1 VFGNKGLRWKLAAAL
16 AAIAL
21 LGVYSERRGELRNP
35 SVWRCLAQ
43 PERFKDRTL
52 WVPAATVLSTG
63 PAEHMIR
70 TVGNAR
76 IRVNGPAPAA
86 PGTSVAYVAVFR
98 VDGPHLEPLETRTLP
113 ASDWRRT
120 VMEVVSVLVALLV
133 LANFARHFLF
143 RPKVLQVEGGAP

>member
-16 AAIAL
+16 ATAL
-21 LGVYSERRGELRNP
+21 LLGLYSERQGELRNP

-52 WVPAATVLSTG
+52 WIPAATVLSSG
-63 PAEHMIR
+63 PAEHVIR
-70 TVGNAR
+70 SGAVR

-98 VDGPHLEPLETRTLP
+98 ADGPHLEPLETRTHP
-113 ASDWRRT
+113 PTDWRRRL
-120 VMEVVSVLVALLV
+120 MEVVSILVALLV
-133 LANFARHFLF
+133 FANFARHFLF
-143 RPKVLQVEGGAP
+143 RPQLLQVEGGAP